1 VSHLRE
7 LLVNLDSI
15 APAFGGHP
23 LAPEQVDKL
32 ERITQLA
39 DSCSGT
45 LTSGMS
51 AIGWCMAAAA
61 DNKDFGLNADE
72 LVSLGWLL
80 QELGNLTLVMN
91 DLSRGAED
99 RLSRSVQEV
108 SA

>member
-1 VSHLRE
+1 MSHLRE

-15 APAFGGHP
+15 APLFGDQP
-23 LAPEQVDKL
+23 LTPEQVNKL

-39 DSCSGT
+39 DGCSGT
-45 LTSGMS
+45 LMSGMS

-80 QELGNLTLVMN
+80 QELGNLIRGMN

-99 RLSRSVQEV
+99 RLSRSVVGV